1 MDTTVTTHRILASL
15 IVVLIALLIPFGRA
29 VERAVKV
36 LPVAYLNQNRWIVL
50 LAAITGTI
58 FVAQRVLSSRLH
70 WVHATGLALIALL
83 AVLFLETSA
92 EWCHFLMYGVLAI
105 GIAGSNLHT
114 ATARFSLLL
123 GGAIG
128 VLDELVQGQ
137 TPGRVADPWDIV
149 VDILGLIVG
158 LWVFNA
164 LRSFESASSAS
175 AINAPTTPSTEWREN
190 QGNL

>member
-1 MDTTVTTHRILASL
+1 MNTTVTTHRILASL

-36 LPVAYLNQNRWIVL
+36 LPLAYLNQNRWIVL
-50 LAAITGTI
+50 LAALTGAI
-58 FVAQRVLSSRLH
+58 FVARRVTGSRLH
-70 WVHATGLALIALL
+70 WLHATGFTLIALL
-83 AVLFLETSA
+83 AVLFFETSA

-123 GGAIG
+123 GTAIG
-128 VLDELVQGQ
+128 ILDELVQGQ

-149 VDILGLIVG
+149 VDLLGLIVG
-158 LWVFNA
+158 LWVYNA
-164 LRSFESASSAS
+164 VRSLESASSA
-175 AINAPTTPSTEWREN
+175 PTIDSIEWREN